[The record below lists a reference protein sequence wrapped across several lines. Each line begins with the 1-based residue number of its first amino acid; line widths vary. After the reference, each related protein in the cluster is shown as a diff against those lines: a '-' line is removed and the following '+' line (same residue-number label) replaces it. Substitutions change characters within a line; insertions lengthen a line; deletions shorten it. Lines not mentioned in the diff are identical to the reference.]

1 MPTTDFDHVALS
13 TIGFQTKL
21 KLKCLHEQWQKV
33 EIREKQRRPKTSIK
47 CGGDNT
53 VLRSSRCLTHCT
65 LSLRSEQRHEYSPRR
80 YSVCSFFPLLKFLSI
95 HSFVHSDIYFSRD
108 FILSVPCHMLRQS
121 ENFGRAYMLDDIMK
135 TVCLCCVELKPS
147 PRLGKLFSCEFTS
160 FERCGVHPTLTSCFS
175 CTFFLG
181 GSILR
186 VWTAGSQVLREEKL
200 VRGVCWWSAGW
211 GEPVRRAEWH
221 SAPLAWPKCPVHR
234 GLCDPHKLGTLG
246 RWFPKGTLSICIP
259 FLACL
264 ILPVHGVAMYFIN
277 YGAECYLVK

>member
-1 MPTTDFDHVALS
+1 MNNDKRWRSEKSKEGP
-13 TIGFQTKL
+13 KL
-21 KLKCLHEQWQKV
+21 QSSAE
-33 EIREKQRRPKTSIK
+33 EITLCWEAVGASH
-47 CGGDNT
+47 T
-53 VLRSSRCLTHCT
+53 VLWASGQNRGMN
-65 LSLRSEQRHEYSPRR
+65 
-80 YSVCSFFPLLKFLSI
+80 I
-95 HSFVHSDIYFSRD
+95 HLAD
-108 FILSVPCHMLRQS
+108 ILSVHFSLFWSSWASIALCIVIFISLGTLYSLCHVICYGSQKILVGPTCWTNM
-121 ENFGRAYMLDDIMK
+121 MK

-160 FERCGVHPTLTSCFS
+160 FERCGVHPALTSCFS